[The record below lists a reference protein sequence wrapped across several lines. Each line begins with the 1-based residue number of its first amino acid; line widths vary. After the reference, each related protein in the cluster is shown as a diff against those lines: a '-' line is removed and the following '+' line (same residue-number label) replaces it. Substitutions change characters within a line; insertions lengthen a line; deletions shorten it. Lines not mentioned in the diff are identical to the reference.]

1 MPSTETP
8 IPANVTNPPSYNRP
22 LQPLINENPMECT
35 VRWTGPSGMTFL
47 AESGSGHVVTMDGA
61 PDGGGR
67 NLAPRPMEL
76 VLAGTG
82 GCTAYDVVLILKRG
96 RHDVRG
102 CDVRL
107 SAERAES
114 DPKVFTKIHFH
125 FTVRGRNLNT
135 THVER
140 AIKLSHEKYCSASI
154 MMEKTAELTHSFEI
168 VDDGTAST

>member
-1 MPSTETP
+1 
-8 IPANVTNPPSYNRP
+8 
-22 LQPLINENPMECT
+22 LISGYFMECT
-35 VRWTGPSGMTFL
+35 VRWAGSSGMTFL
-47 AESGSGHVVTMDGA
+47 AESGSGHVVAMDGA

-102 CDVRL
+102 CDVSL
-107 SAERAES
+107 KAERAET

-125 FTVRGRNLNT
+125 FTVRGRNLNPT
-135 THVER
+135 QVER

-168 VDDGTAST
+168 VDDIAATTQIA